1 VSSATLKL
9 IVVVGGGVLAGALAY
24 AAWVVAEPLSAPVDT
39 ATTPATVLTT
49 THRPPTVPPTTIPPP
64 TVPPTTVAAA
74 AAATT
79 TAPRGRLIIHGV
91 GDVAVDPW
99 YIPAF
104 KDEGF
109 DHAWSGL
116 NGLFVNDDVTVINL
130 ECVPSDKGK
139 PLDKDFT
146 FRCPSYVLPSIRDG
160 GVDVANLGNNHSG
173 DFGKEALVDGRAQLI
188 RAGIAPVG
196 AGGDFGEA
204 GEPAILEVNGWT
216 VAVVGFGGVAPDYT
230 WYATE
235 DAPGMASG
243 DHVDQMVEAV
253 AAAADIADVVV
264 VTIHWGRELETRP
277 RGDDIDRATAM
288 IEAGADV
295 IFGHH
300 QHRLN
305 PLETIDGA
313 PVFWGLA
320 NFVWPRL
327 SDAGATTAV
336 ARAVVNPDG
345 SIDACMIP
353 AQIESDGHPVVRG
366 EPECGPALRAS
377 GGSVH

>member
-1 VSSATLKL
+1 MSSTTLKL
-9 IVVVGGGVLAGALAY
+9 VVAVGGGALAGALAY
-24 AAWVVAEPLSAPVDT
+24 AAWVVAEPPSPPAET
-39 ATTPATVLTT
+39 ATTPATALTT
-49 THRPPTVPPTTIPPP
+49 TAARPPVPPTT
-64 TVPPTTVAAA
+64 AAVA

-79 TAPRGRLIIHGV
+79 TEPRGRLIIHGV

-104 KDEGF
+104 KEEGF

-116 NGLFVNDDVTVINL
+116 DGLFVDDDLTVINL
-130 ECVPSDKGK
+130 ECAPSDKGE

-160 GVDVANLGNNHSG
+160 GVEVANLGNNHSG

-196 AGGDFGEA
+196 AGGDVGEA
-204 GEPAILEVNGWT
+204 GEPAVLEINGWT
-216 VAVVGFGGVAPDYT
+216 VAVLGFGGVVPDYT
-230 WYATE
+230 WLATE
-235 DAPGMASG
+235 SGPGMASG

-264 VTIHWGRELETRP
+264 VTIHWGGELETRP
-277 RGDDIDRATAM
+277 RGDDVDRAAAM

-300 QHRLN
+300 QHRLI
-305 PLETIDGA
+305 PLETINGA
-313 PVFWGLA
+313 SVFWGLG

-327 SDAGATTAV
+327 SDVGAATAV

-345 SIDACMIP
+345 SIEACMIP
-353 AQIESDGHPVVRG
+353 AHIESDGHPVVRG
-366 EPECGPALRAS
+366 EPQCGPPLRAY
-377 GGSVH
+377 GGSRR

>member
-1 VSSATLKL
+1 MSSATLKL
-9 IVVVGGGVLAGALAY
+9 VVAVGGGALAGALAY
-24 AAWVVAEPLSAPVDT
+24 AAWVVAEQPSALVETVPVET
-39 ATTPATVLTT
+39 AAANRATVLTT
-49 THRPPTVPPTTIPPP
+49 TASPPTAS
-64 TVPPTTVAAA
+64 PTTVAVVAV
-74 AAATT
+74 ATT
-79 TAPRGRLIIHGV
+79 AEPRGRLIIHGV

-104 KDEGF
+104 KDKGF

-116 NGLFVNDDVTVINL
+116 DGLFVDDDLTVINL
-130 ECVPSDKGK
+130 ECAPSNKGE

-196 AGGDFGEA
+196 AGGDIAEA
-204 GEPAILEVNGWT
+204 GEPALLEINGWT
-216 VAVVGFGGVAPDYT
+216 VAVLGFGGVAPDYT

-235 DAPGMASG
+235 SAPGMASG
-243 DHVDQMVEAV
+243 DHVDQMIEAV
-253 AAAADIADVVV
+253 EAAADIADVVV
-264 VTIHWGRELETRP
+264 VTIHWGRELETHP
-277 RGDDIDRATAM
+277 RGDDVDRAAAM

-305 PLETIDGA
+305 PLETVDGA

-327 SDAGATTAV
+327 SDAAAATAV

-345 SIDACMIP
+345 SIEACMIP
-353 AQIESDGHPVVRG
+353 AHIESDGHPVVRG
-366 EPECGPALRAS
+366 EPDCGPALRAS
-377 GGSVH
+377 GGLSH